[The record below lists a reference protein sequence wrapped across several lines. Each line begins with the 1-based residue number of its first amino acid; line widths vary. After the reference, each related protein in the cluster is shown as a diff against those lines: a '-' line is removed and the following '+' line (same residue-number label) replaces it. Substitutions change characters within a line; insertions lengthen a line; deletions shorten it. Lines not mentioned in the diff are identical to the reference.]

1 MKIKRPSEKH
11 FSDGL
16 FTVKP
21 FTGNQFHSGH
31 SGRACKRTDIARFAR
46 LGGAGKGRAGCTVGE
61 RHERFVRA
69 GSSEKYFSDG
79 PSLSVVPV
87 QTKITAA
94 TRNFRFPP
102 AQE

>member
-21 FTGNQFHSGH
+21 FTGPEQQIRCRKTVSQ
-31 SGRACKRTDIARFAR
+31 RAFGQGVQADGYSAVCH
-46 LGGAGKGRAGCTVGE
+46 GGTGWERAGYTAGE

-69 GSSEKYFSDG
+69 GPSEKYFSDG
-79 PSLSVVPV
+79 PARTNRSCRS
-87 QTKITAA
+87 
-94 TRNFRFPP
+94 P
-102 AQE
+102 AV